1 MQLYTI
7 NNTYPDKNFH
17 FTVSPATLGASP
29 AVHQHDISA
38 VSSLASSLAAIPNAA
53 TAIIAGGTVF
63 TRDEGNDNAVD
74 NLYAWTDTSSN
85 TYWTTVMGPSS
96 GVTLYNSS
104 GVVVVG
110 ATVESYVAGHTHTC
124 LNSFIGN
131 DGQKIYGAVV
141 IGSDHAT
148 VSVTNGTVSVAYT
161 SPQTG
166 VVAGVMDINPND
178 AKGIF
183 QFYHGDIRDLPENTD
198 TNIITI

>member
-17 FTVSPATLGASP
+17 FTVTPATLGVSP

-38 VSSLASSLAAIPNAA
+38 VAALTSSLATIPNAA
-53 TAIIAGGTVF
+53 TAVVAGGTVF
-63 TRDEGNDNAVD
+63 TRDDDKDNAVD

-85 TYWTTVMGPSS
+85 TYWTTAVQPSS
-96 GVTLYNSS
+96 GTALCNSS
-104 GVVVVG
+104 GVAVSGV
-110 ATVESYVAGHTHTC
+110 TVESYVAGHTHTC
-124 LNSFIGN
+124 LNYFIGN

-141 IGSDHAT
+141 IGSNNAT
-148 VSVTNGTVSVAYT
+148 VSITAGTVNIAYT

-166 VVAGVMDINPND
+166 VVAGVMDNNQND

-183 QFYHGDIRDLPENTD
+183 QFYHGDIRDLPEGMD
-198 TNIITI
+198 TNALTI